1 MGDGRATPYDGNLIG
16 EFRMME
22 KIATQSAANRSHDPF
37 TCAVQAEPW
46 YNCLDI
52 TSFMNSA
59 INISEDG
66 MDITHG
72 ASGQIFGQ
80 SSLCDGK
87 RVSDRIIDGFDLTA
101 LLYYMT
107 GGFADRDDMNRD
119 PSAVVTGLQGFTD
132 VHLRCGTN
140 ESYYGY
146 YSAYASNVCANGP
159 FIDGPSNV
167 DPNIEAQRLTGRR
180 QLEQDE
186 GPPLRL
192 WRSTD
197 VFQQRQQPGF
207 EPPPRAL
214 VVRTRLWVEAQGGSW
229 YQIAVG
235 GAHVSV
241 HLQVQGVP
249 WPQSHPR
256 EARLSNH
263 ERFPRD
269 GNAPARDPHKVQLR
283 FARHCEYRDE
293 CRSDCAIVTSQL
305 ANDIMLLE
313 ETLLYRLEPT
323 PGRPRICPIDLFLWV
338 PAVYGDT
345 SKPCVEFGVAVPTER
360 CTPETCECRDDV
372 LEPIA
377 PPPYAP
383 PALPPPPELPPRRG
397 SRGGTEPRA
406 PPFPP
411 WSPAPPVL
419 PPPLALPGLP
429 TTPPPPSTALD
440 APSSPPAESP
450 EKEFDDWVVIVVVVL
465 CVLLLCCCCLV
476 LVVCARRRRKRREE
490 ARRQANYTLREDE
503 LTNEG
508 ESESPSERSLLD
520 KHEVSAKDV
529 SLAEATSTEMPSPPR
544 VLHPALARARAAAA
558 KRTAEA
564 AQGQTPPRNPYRPP
578 AHVTPARSPYLG
590 SPASAFLP
598 DPRSAAGAGPGGAAS
613 NLDSPATPAIAG
625 PRSAAAARCL
635 FPAAAV
641 PSRSELQNSLAEVV
655 KTPSNPSPTK
665 LSRRGRWGEQNA
677 VPGPRNGGAIVDD
690 GRC

>member
-16 EFRMME
+16 EFRLME

-107 GGFADRDDMNRD
+107 GGFADRDDKNRD

-159 FIDGPSNV
+159 FIDGPSNE

-186 GPPLRL
+186 GPTFRL

-256 EARLSNH
+256 EVRLSNH
-263 ERFPRD
+263 ELFPRD
-269 GNAPARDPHKVQLR
+269 GNAPARDPHRVQLR

-293 CRSDCAIVTSQL
+293 CRPDCAIVTSQL

-323 PGRPRICPIDLFLWV
+323 PGRPRICPIDIFLWV
-338 PAVYGDT
+338 PAVYGAT

-397 SRGGTEPRA
+397 SRVGTEPRA

-450 EKEFDDWVVIVVVVL
+450 EKEFDDWVVIVVLVL

-490 ARRQANYTLREDE
+490 REGE

-508 ESESPSERSLLD
+508 ESDSPSERVHASRG
-520 KHEVSAKDV
+520 V
-529 SLAEATSTEMPSPPR
+529 MPSPPR
-544 VLHPALARARAAAA
+544 VLRPARERARAAAA
-558 KRTAEA
+558 QRTAEA

-578 AHVTPARSPYLG
+578 AHVTPARIPYVG

-598 DPRSAAGAGPGGAAS
+598 D
-613 NLDSPATPAIAG
+613 LDSPATPA
-625 PRSAAAARCL
+625 L
-635 FPAAAV
+635 
-641 PSRSELQNSLAEVV
+641 SLTMVDADGVE
-655 KTPSNPSPTK
+655 
-665 LSRRGRWGEQNA
+665 RGGVR
-677 VPGPRNGGAIVDD
+677 D
-690 GRC
+690 